1 MSLFIKKNNSSFLNS
16 VYKLKNLEHRLE
28 LVAKI
33 KNISI
38 FNDSKSTNIN
48 SAKNAIKSLD
58 NIYWILGGRKKK
70 EGIDGIQSSLKKI
83 IKTYTFGEAG
93 QEFNEFLRKKIQSNK
108 FSSLELAI
116 ENALKDSDLKEKIE
130 INILFSPACSSFDE
144 FKNFEERGKYF
155 KKHLKRILK
164 NV

>member
-1 MSLFIKKNNSSFLNS
+1 M
-16 VYKLKNLEHRLE
+16 VE
-28 LVAKI
+28 
-33 KNISI
+33 
-38 FNDSKSTNIN
+38 
-48 SAKNAIKSLD
+48 
-58 NIYWILGGRKKK
+58 KK

-93 QEFNEFLRKKIQSNK
+93 QEFNEFLRKKKIQSNK

-116 ENALKDSDLKEKIE
+116 ENALKDSLKEKIE

-155 KKHLKRILK
+155 KKHVKRILK